1 MSVTEKCKRLI
12 SGALSLILALG
23 MCSGVS
29 VQGHGPV
36 AGTFSGSNAEK
47 TDLFSAHFEKTD
59 AAQVK
64 FDHVAAQ
71 GVCAVEPRVD
81 SFVGEFTN
89 YSSDNPVSVNK
100 ELTYGSASETERAL
114 IDRRIATKLCAV
126 NQPGLPLEITFR
138 FSEGIQPQA
147 YYLTGAGDDM
157 RYPERVLSAWKL
169 YGTNDEAG
177 EWSLL
182 DSHEGVTWQQNNE
195 TKMYSFS
202 NSQSYTTFKLVI
214 EKCGNTPTTNPNVIQ
229 FSGFGLGKE
238 VKTTGSG
245 EEVNYLYTS
254 LSEGP
259 SYNWAA
265 RSGAWSGVSCLHMEG
280 TTTAKAAKN
289 YVVLYDGLDIPVGKN
304 TRLSYLVFPDIG
316 TDYNLSAND
325 PNYAYDF
332 EYTSMYSAIDLE
344 FDDGTCLSDYE
355 AIDQYGNVV
364 SPAAQGEARVMATN
378 NWLQISTKLSTD
390 SNLLGKRI
398 TKVLAGF
405 EKNDATPGKDISV
418 YFDDVE
424 IFEQAD
430 PQVKNLAD
438 YVNILR
444 GTYSTGN
451 APARGLNV
459 PIVATPFGFN
469 YWVPTTDGS
478 SDNTPYAYS
487 GAEARFKGIKISHV
501 ASNWIGE
508 SGTYYFSADSTTRDY
523 STVGNAIRNRGSV
536 FSHENEIAKPYY
548 YGVTLNAD
556 DAAAPNVKVEVTPT
570 EHAAV
575 LRFTFPAG
583 SATCNIMFDPVNERS
598 RSIIEFNADKTE
610 FYTTSEKKANGQ
622 TTMHIVGQFSQAPVA
637 WHSAGEG
644 SMGMFQFAP
653 NENKETVIEMKVAT
667 SFISKAQ
674 AQHALSME
682 IAGDEGFDKVQAKAL
697 KIWNDTLRSIEVEG
711 GSYHERVTFYSNL
724 YRAFVYPTS
733 LAENTGTNDQPHWQ
747 HYSPYTGKVVDGQF
761 VYNNGFWDTFRTAWP
776 LYSIVAPE
784 KATQLLDGLIQ
795 HYREQGWIPRWIAP
809 AGTDCM
815 VGTNSDNIFADALN
829 RGVTFDV
836 EAAYASALRNGSV
849 YSVNNGKNS
858 YSGRAHMDG
867 MVFRGYVPQDG
878 VTGGWGGSE
887 FNFSWSMEGSGTD
900 FAIASMAKYLRDKAE
915 LGSEAWQKYNDEY
928 LYFTARAT
936 NYVHLFNESMGGWFR
951 AKKSDGTWLQTDE
964 QFDPTAQ
971 GYGYCEDNAYNYA
984 FPPYDGQGLANLYG
998 MARDKDGRT
1007 ALGDKLD
1014 EAYSAVGTANPGS
1027 WTGHKENWEGR
1038 DAKQGQIHM
1047 TNQPAHHIPYMY
1059 LYTDRPWRT
1068 AEFVRDTLDRLFV
1081 GEEVG
1086 QGYLGDDDNGEL
1098 SAWYVLSSMGLYPL
1112 TNGNGVTA
1120 IGTPLFEKVTIH
1132 RDDGHT
1138 ITILAP
1144 GVSRENKYVQSLSV
1158 NGVEQTATYLM
1169 PEVLQRETVTLEFTM
1184 GTTPSKTWGMKGADM
1199 PPSITEGTGRPQLL
1213 VDHTKTEVSTVE
1225 GGGNEDTIATNA
1237 KNTEKLFN
1245 NKAHDSRGYASWDG
1259 TENGYLTYHFASPIQ
1274 ISMYTLTSWDAE
1286 HAPKAWK
1293 FYGSMNGENWTELD
1307 ARSNQSFAWDINPT
1321 NGGDKYTRPFAISEK
1336 DQAGYSYYKIEFENA
1351 GQEIYLAELEL
1362 LGGEFAGATKEAL
1375 LAAIQEVEGLTQ
1387 ANYAPETWNA
1397 LQTVLESAKIVHE
1410 KEAATHEE
1418 IGAAISALNNAV
1430 SSLVRL
1436 KPAAE
1441 KIEAVSAEIASAGVK
1456 YESTKNATGEVE
1468 GTVSNLGGL
1477 TPGSYVGYRCVDFD
1491 IPKGS
1496 FSTIILTY
1504 AEKNNDADV
1513 ENSKVTVHLDNLN
1526 SEPIAEFVRIEG
1538 TGDEWNTF
1546 RELTADL
1553 KQKGITGVHDV
1564 YLKFHGAT
1572 KPVMN
1577 LHSLIFGVDDTQAVI
1592 AADLK
1597 HLSGDKTMVGI
1608 GDKLEYTL
1616 TAEEGFE
1623 LPDTIVIVMD
1633 GKTLGEGEY
1642 TYSKE
1647 TGTIVIEQV
1656 TGNICISAEA
1666 SSSHEH
1672 SWSNEWSKNETHHW
1686 HACSGCDEKNDVEP
1700 HTPGAAA
1707 TEIDPQICTVCG
1719 YIIAHATGHIH
1730 HTTTQ
1735 VPAETAT
1742 CISKGHKAYYTC
1754 SGCSNW
1760 FEDAEATEVIADH
1773 NSVVTEKDPNNHV
1786 GGTEIRDAR
1795 AATETSEGYTGD
1807 TCCKSCHAVIFYGH
1821 VIPKLTPAPTPVI
1834 PVTPSEPAQLP
1845 FNPNAGSNVSKFPFV
1860 DIPSDS
1866 WYYSSVKAA
1875 WENDLIDGVTA
1886 NEFKPNATL
1895 TVAQTIK
1902 LAAALH
1908 QLDRT
1913 GEVSL
1918 KNGGANWYDSY
1929 VNYAVVNGIIEK
1941 DYANYTK
1948 AQMNAPVTR
1957 GEFVHIFHGAE
1968 EAYKAINTVAD
1979 NAIPDVKTTDKFAA
1993 EIYELYRAGILT
2005 GSDAKGTFH
2014 SASTIKRSEAA
2025 AILLRMFEAS
2035 ARVSI
2040 DLP

>member
-29 VQGHGPV
+29 VQGHEPTVGTLSSENPKKTV
-36 AGTFSGSNAEK
+36 AFSTS
-47 TDLFSAHFEKTD
+47 FEKND
-59 AAQVK
+59 PKQIK
-64 FDHVAAQ
+64 FENLTAT
-71 GVCAVEPRVD
+71 GVRAIEPVVV
-81 SFVGEFTN
+81 SLVGEFTN
-89 YSSDNPVSVNK
+89 YASGNPVSVNK
-100 ELTYGSASETERAL
+100 DLTYGSPGETEKAL
-114 IDRRIATKLCAV
+114 IDGNMATKLCAT
-126 NQPGLPLEITFR
+126 NNPGLPLEITFR

-157 RYPERVLSAWKL
+157 QYQERVLSAWEL
-169 YGTNDEAG
+169 YGTNDET
-177 EWSLL
+177 WTRL
-182 DSHEGVTWQQNNE
+182 DSQKGVTWAQNNE
-195 TKMYSFS
+195 TKMFSFT
-202 NSQSYTTFKLVI
+202 NNQSYTTFKLVI
-214 EKCGNTPTTNPNVIQ
+214 KECGNTPTTNPSVIQ
-229 FSGFGLGKE
+229 FSGFGLGEKIE
-238 VKTTGSG
+238 KTGSG
-245 EEVNYLYTS
+245 KEVEHLYTS

-265 RSGAWSGVSCLHMEG
+265 RAGAWSGASCVHMEG

-289 YVVLYDGLDIPVGKN
+289 YVVLYDNLDIPVQEN

-332 EYTSMYSAIDLE
+332 EYTSMHSAIDLE
-344 FDDGTCLSDYE
+344 FSDGSHLSDYK

-364 SPAAQGEARVMATN
+364 SPVAQGEARVMATN

-390 SNLLGKRI
+390 PNLLGKKI

-405 EKNDATPGKDISV
+405 EKGDATPGKDISV

-430 PQVKNLAD
+430 PKVTNLAD

-478 SDNTPYAYS
+478 TDNTPYAYS
-487 GAEARFKGIKISHV
+487 GAEARLKGIKISHV

-508 SGTYYFSADSTTRDY
+508 SGTYYFSADSTTTDY
-523 STVGNAIRNRGSV
+523 SAVGNAIRNRGSV

-556 DAAAPNVKVEVTPT
+556 DATAPNVKVEVTPT

-583 SATCNIMFDPVNERS
+583 AEACNIMFDPVNARS
-598 RSIIEFNADKTE
+598 ESIIEFNADKTE
-610 FYTTSEKKANGQ
+610 FHTTSENKQNGQ

-637 WHSAGEG
+637 WHSAGKG

-667 SFISKAQ
+667 SFISKEQ
-674 AQHALSME
+674 AQHALLME

-697 KIWNDTLRSIEVEG
+697 KIWNDTLRSIEVVG

-733 LAENTGTNDQPHWQ
+733 LAENTGTNEQPHWQ
-747 HYSPYTGKVVDGQF
+747 HYSPYTRKVVDGQF
-761 VYNNGFWDTFRTAWP
+761 VYNNGFWDTFRTTWP

-1225 GGGNEDTIATNA
+1225 GGGNEDAIETNA
-1237 KNTEKLFN
+1237 KKPEKLFD
-1245 NKAHDSRGYASWDG
+1245 NKAHDRNGYASWDDS
-1259 TENGYLTYHFASPIQ
+1259 ENGYLTYHFASPIQ

-1293 FYGSMNGENWTELD
+1293 FYGSMNGENWTKLD
-1307 ARSNQSFAWDINPT
+1307 ARSNQSFAWKINPT
-1321 NGGDKYTRPFAISEK
+1321 AGGDKYTRPFAISEEV
-1336 DQAGYSYYKIEFENA
+1336 QNVYSYYKIEFENA

-1387 ANYAPETWNA
+1387 ANYAPESWNA
-1397 LQTVLESAKIVHE
+1397 LQTVLESAKTVY
-1410 KEAATHEE
+1410 KNEAATHEE

-1456 YESTKNATGEVE
+1456 YESTGNATGAVE

-1477 TPGSYVGYRCVDFD
+1477 MPGSYVRYRCVDFD
-1491 IPKGS
+1491 ILKGS

-1504 AEKNNDADV
+1504 AEKNYDADV
-1513 ENSKVTVHLDNLN
+1513 DNSKVTVHLDDLN
-1526 SEPIAEFVRIEG
+1526 SDPIAEIAHIEG
-1538 TGDEWNTF
+1538 TGDNWNQFVNRTG
-1546 RELTADL
+1546 DL
-1553 KQKGITGVHDV
+1553 MRKDITGVHDV
-1564 YLKFHGAT
+1564 YLKFHGVD

-1577 LHSLIFGVDDTQAVI
+1577 LHSLIFGVDGTQAVI
-1592 AADLK
+1592 VGKLT
-1597 HLSGDKTMVGI
+1597 HLSGDKTTVQI
-1608 GDKLEYTL
+1608 GKKLEYTL
-1616 TAEEGFE
+1616 KADEGFE
-1623 LPDTIVIVMD
+1623 LPDTVEVTMGGRI
-1633 GKTLGEGEY
+1633 LGEGEY

-1666 SSSHEH
+1666 SSSHVH
-1672 SWSNEWSKNETHHW
+1672 SWSSGWTHNETHHW
-1686 HACSGCDEKNDVEP
+1686 HECTAEGCTVTDKADKDGYAEHVWDKGTV
-1700 HTPGAAA
+1700 TKSA
-1707 TEIDPQICTVCG
+1707 TETEKGEEKFTCTVCG
-1719 YIIAHATGHIH
+1719 ATKTVEIPEPGQPQP
-1730 HTTTQ
+1730 T
-1735 VPAETAT
+1735 VDKTALRNRYNELVIT
-1742 CISKGHKAYYTC
+1742 PNVGYTPE
-1754 SGCSNW
+1754 SWANFQNALTYANTVLGN
-1760 FEDAEATEVIADH
+1760 EEATQ
-1773 NSVVTEKDPNNHV
+1773 KDV
-1786 GGTEIRDAR
+1786 DRALGTLN
-1795 AATETSEGYTGD
+1795 AAF
-1807 TCCKSCHAVIFYGH
+1807 AQ
-1821 VIPKLTPAPTPVI
+1821 LTQITPPTPVI

-1845 FNPNAGSNVSKFPFV
+1845 FNPNAGSSVSKFPFV

-1875 WENDLIDGVTA
+1875 WENGLIDGVTA

-1941 DYANYTK
+1941 DYANYTQ

-1979 NAIPDVKTTDKFAA
+1979 NAIPDVKATDKFAP
-1993 EIYELYRAGILT
+1993 EIYEFYRAGILT

>member
-29 VQGHGPV
+29 VHGHEPTVGTLSSENPKKTV
-36 AGTFSGSNAEK
+36 AFSTS
-47 TDLFSAHFEKTD
+47 FEKND
-59 AAQVK
+59 PKQIK
-64 FDHVAAQ
+64 FENLTAT
-71 GVCAVEPRVD
+71 GVRAVEPVVV
-81 SFVGEFTN
+81 SLVGEFTN
-89 YSSDNPVSVNK
+89 YASNNPVSVNK
-100 ELTYGSASETERAL
+100 PLTYGSAGETEKAL
-114 IDRRIATKLCAV
+114 IDGNMATKLCAT
-126 NQPGLPLEITFR
+126 NNPGLPLEITFR

-157 RYPERVLSAWKL
+157 QYQERVLSAWEL
-169 YGTNDEAG
+169 YGTNDET
-177 EWSLL
+177 WTRL
-182 DSHEGVTWQQNNE
+182 DSQKGVTWAQNNE
-195 TKMYSFS
+195 RKMFSFT
-202 NSQSYTTFKLVI
+202 NNQSYTTFKLVI
-214 EKCGNTPTTNPNVIQ
+214 KECGNTPTTNPGVIQ

-245 EEVNYLYTS
+245 EEVNHLYTS

-265 RSGAWSGVSCLHMEG
+265 RAGAWSGASCVHMEG
-280 TTTAKAAKN
+280 TTTAKDAKN
-289 YVVLYDGLDIPVGKN
+289 YVVLYDNLDIPVQEN

-332 EYTSMYSAIDLE
+332 EYTSMHSAIDLE
-344 FDDGTCLSDYE
+344 FSDGSHLSEYK

-364 SPAAQGEARVMATN
+364 SPVAQGEARVMATN

-390 SNLLGKRI
+390 PRLLGKTI

-405 EKNDATPGKDISV
+405 EKGDATPRKDISI

-430 PQVKNLAD
+430 PKVTNLAD

-478 SDNTPYAYS
+478 TDNTPYAYS

-508 SGTYYFSADSTTRDY
+508 SGTYYFSADSTTTDY
-523 STVGNAIRNRGSV
+523 SAVGNAIRNRGSV

-556 DAAAPNVKVEVTPT
+556 DATAPNVKVEVTPT

-583 SATCNIMFDPVNERS
+583 AEACNIMFDPVNARS
-598 RSIIEFNADKTE
+598 ESIIEFNADKTE
-610 FYTTSEKKANGQ
+610 FHTTSENKQNGQ
-622 TTMHIVGQFSQAPVA
+622 TTMHIVGQFSQTPVA

-653 NENKETVIEMKVAT
+653 NKNEETVIEMKVAT
-667 SFISKAQ
+667 SFISKEQ
-674 AQHALSME
+674 AQHALLME

-697 KIWNDTLRSIEVEG
+697 KIWNDTLGSIEVVG

-724 YRAFVYPTS
+724 YRAFAYPTS
-733 LAENTGTNDQPHWQ
+733 LAENTGTNEQPHWQ
-747 HYSPYTGKVVDGQF
+747 HYSPYTRRVVDGQF
-761 VYNNGFWDTFRTAWP
+761 VYNNGFWDTFRTTWP

-849 YSVNNGKNS
+849 YSVNNGENS

-998 MARDKDGRT
+998 MARDQDGQT

-1059 LYTDRPWRT
+1059 LYTDRPWKT

-1138 ITILAP
+1138 ITISAP

-1169 PEVLQRETVTLEFTM
+1169 PEVLQGESVTLKFTM

-1213 VDHTKTEVSTVE
+1213 VDHTKTEVSAVD

-1237 KNTEKLFN
+1237 KNTGKLFN
-1245 NKAHDSRGYASWDG
+1245 NKAHDRNGYASWDDS
-1259 TENGYLTYHFASPIQ
+1259 ENGYLTYHFASPIQ

-1307 ARSNQSFAWDINPT
+1307 ARSNQSFAWNINPT
-1321 NGGDKYTRPFAISEK
+1321 NGGDKYTRPFAISEEK
-1336 DQAGYSYYKIEFENA
+1336 QRSYSYYKIEFENV
-1351 GQEIYLAELEL
+1351 GQKIYVAELEL
-1362 LGGEFAGATKEAL
+1362 LGDEFAGATKGAL

-1387 ANYAPETWNA
+1387 ANYAPESWNA
-1397 LQTVLESAKIVHE
+1397 LQTVLESAKTVY
-1410 KEAATHEE
+1410 KNEAATHEE

-1456 YESTKNATGEVE
+1456 YESTGNATGAVE

-1477 TPGSYVGYRCVDFD
+1477 MPGSYVGYRCVDFD

-1504 AEKNNDADV
+1504 AEKNYDADV
-1513 ENSKVTVHLDNLN
+1513 DNSKVTVHLDDLN
-1526 SEPIAEFVRIEG
+1526 SDPIAEIAHIEG
-1538 TGDEWNTF
+1538 TGDNWNQFVNRTG
-1546 RELTADL
+1546 DL
-1553 KQKGITGVHDV
+1553 MRKDITGVHDV
-1564 YLKFHGAT
+1564 YLKFHGVD

-1577 LHSLIFGVDDTQAVI
+1577 LHSLIFGVDGTQAVI
-1592 AADLK
+1592 VGKLT
-1597 HLSGDKTMVGI
+1597 HLSGDKTTVQI
-1608 GDKLEYTL
+1608 GKKLEYTL
-1616 TAEEGFE
+1616 KADEGFE
-1623 LPDTIVIVMD
+1623 LPDTVEVTMGGRI
-1633 GKTLGEGEY
+1633 LGEGEY

-1666 SSSHEH
+1666 SSSHVH
-1672 SWSNEWSKNETHHW
+1672 SWSLGWTHNETHHW
-1686 HACSGCDEKNDVEP
+1686 HECTAEGCTVTDKADKDGYAEHVWDKG
-1700 HTPGAAA
+1700 TGTKSA
-1707 TEIDPQICTVCG
+1707 TETEKGEEKFTCTVCG
-1719 YIIAHATGHIH
+1719 ATKTVEIPEPGQPQP
-1730 HTTTQ
+1730 T
-1735 VPAETAT
+1735 VDKTALRNRYNELVIT
-1742 CISKGHKAYYTC
+1742 PNVGYTPE
-1754 SGCSNW
+1754 SWANFQNALTYANTVLGN
-1760 FEDAEATEVIADH
+1760 EEATQEDVDRAL
-1773 NSVVTEKDPNNHV
+1773 
-1786 GGTEIRDAR
+1786 GTLN
-1795 AATETSEGYTGD
+1795 AAF
-1807 TCCKSCHAVIFYGH
+1807 AQ
-1821 VIPKLTPAPTPVI
+1821 LTQITPPTPVI

-1845 FNPNAGSNVSKFPFV
+1845 FNPNAGSNLSKFPFADV
-1860 DIPSDS
+1860 PSDS

-1875 WENDLIDGVTA
+1875 WENGLIDGVTA

-1941 DYANYTK
+1941 DYANYTQ

-1979 NAIPDVKTTDKFAA
+1979 NAIPDVKATDKFAA
-1993 EIYELYRAGILT
+1993 EIYEFYRAGILT

>member
-47 TDLFSAHFEKTD
+47 TVRFTAHFEKTD

-64 FDHVAAQ
+64 FDHAEAQ

-81 SFVGEFTN
+81 SFMGEFTN
-89 YSSDNPVSVNK
+89 YSSDDPVSVNK
-100 ELTYGSASETERAL
+100 ELTYGSAGETEKAL
-114 IDRRIATKLCAV
+114 IDGRIATKLCTV

-157 RYPERVLSAWKL
+157 QYPERVLSAWKL
-169 YGTNDEAG
+169 YGTNDEKAE
-177 EWSLL
+177 EWMLL
-182 DSHEGVTWQQNNE
+182 DSREGVTWQQNNE

-202 NSQSYTTFKLVI
+202 NSQSYTTFKLII

-229 FSGFGLGKE
+229 FSGFGLGEE

-245 EEVNYLYTS
+245 GEVNYLYTS

-280 TTTAKAAKN
+280 TTTAEAAKN
-289 YVVLYDGLDIPVGKN
+289 YVVLYDDLNIPVDEN

-344 FDDGTCLSDYE
+344 FDDGTRLSDYK

-390 SNLLGKRI
+390 SNLRGKTI
-398 TKVLAGF
+398 KKVLAGF

-430 PQVKNLAD
+430 PKVENLAD

-478 SDNTPYAYS
+478 TDNTPYAYS

-508 SGTYYFSADSTTRDY
+508 SGTYYFSADSTTTDY
-523 STVGNAIRNRGSV
+523 NAVRNAIQNRGSV

-556 DAAAPNVKVEVTPT
+556 DATAPNVKVEVTPT

-583 SATCNIMFDPVNERS
+583 SETCNIMFDPVNARS
-598 RSIIEFNADKTE
+598 SSIIEFNDAKTE
-610 FYTTSEKKANGQ
+610 FHTTSENKTNGQ
-622 TTMHIVGQFSQAPVA
+622 TTMHIVGQFSKTPSA

-644 SMGMFQFAP
+644 SMGMFQFTP
-653 NENKETVIEMKVAT
+653 NESGETVIEMKVAT
-667 SFISKAQ
+667 SFISKDQ
-674 AQHALSME
+674 AQRALSIE
-682 IAGDEGFDKVQAKAL
+682 IAANEGFDAVRDKAL
-697 KIWNDTLRSIEVEG
+697 KIWNDTLGSIEVEG

-733 LAENTGTNDQPHWQ
+733 LAENTGTNEQPHWK
-747 HYSPYTGKVVDGQF
+747 HYSPYTKNVEDGQF
-761 VYNNGFWDTFRTAWP
+761 VYNNGFWDTFRTTWP

-784 KATQLLDGLIQ
+784 KATQLLNGLVQ
-795 HYREQGWIPRWIAP
+795 HYKEQGWIPRWIAP

-836 EAAYASALRNGSV
+836 EEAYASALRNGSV

-867 MVFRGYVPQDG
+867 MVFLGYVPQDG
-878 VTGGWGGSE
+878 VTGGWGGDE
-887 FNFSWSMEGSGTD
+887 FSFSWSMEGSGTD
-900 FAIASMAKYLRDKAE
+900 FAIAAMAKYLRDKEKTDSA
-915 LGSEAWQKYNDEY
+915 AWQKYNDEY

-936 NYVHLFNESMGGWFR
+936 NYVNLFNESMGGWFR

-998 MARDKDGRT
+998 IARKQDGRV

-1014 EAYSAVGTANPGS
+1014 EAYAAESTANPGS

-1038 DAKQGQIHM
+1038 DAKQGQVHM

-1059 LYTDRPWRT
+1059 LYTDRPWKT
-1068 AEFVRDTLDRLFV
+1068 AEVVRDTLDRLFV

-1098 SAWYVLSSMGLYPL
+1098 SAWYVLSAMGLYPL

-1138 ITILAP
+1138 ITISAK

-1158 NGVEQTATYLM
+1158 NGKVQTATYLSAN
-1169 PEVLQRETVTLEFTM
+1169 VLQGQNVTLDFTM
-1184 GTTPSKTWGMKGADM
+1184 GSTPSDTWGMSEDDM

-1213 VDHTKTEVSTVE
+1213 VDHTKTDVSTDE
-1225 GGGNEDTIATNA
+1225 GSGNEDTIATNA
-1237 KNTEKLFN
+1237 QNPEKLFN
-1245 NKAHDSRGYASWDG
+1245 NKAHDAGGYASWDG
-1259 TENGYLTYHFASPIQ
+1259 TENGYLTYHLANPIQ

-1321 NGGDKYTRPFAISEK
+1321 DGGDKYTRPFAISEEK
-1336 DQAGYSYYKIEFENA
+1336 QAGYSYYKIEFENA

-1362 LGGEFAGATKEAL
+1362 LGNEFAGATKEAL
-1375 LAAIQEVEGLTQ
+1375 LAAIQEAEALTQ
-1387 ANYAPETWNA
+1387 ADYAPESWNT
-1397 LQTVLESAKIVHE
+1397 LQTVLKSAMDVYNDT
-1410 KEAATHEE
+1410 AATSEE
-1418 IGAAISALNNAV
+1418 IGAAISALNNAI
-1430 SSLVRL
+1430 SSMIRL
-1436 KPAAE
+1436 KPAE
-1441 KIEAVSAEIASAGVK
+1441 KKIEAVSAEIASAGVK
-1456 YESTKNATGEVE
+1456 YETTENANGAVE

-1477 TPGSYVGYRCVDFD
+1477 TPGTYVGYRCVDFN
-1491 IPKGS
+1491 ILTGC
-1496 FSTIILTY
+1496 FSTITLTY
-1504 AEKNNDADV
+1504 AEKNYDADV
-1513 ENSKVTVHLDNLN
+1513 ENSKVTVHLDDLN
-1526 SEPIAEFVRIEG
+1526 SEPIAEFVHIEG
-1538 TGDEWNTF
+1538 TGNEWNTF
-1546 RELTADL
+1546 SELTAEL

-1564 YLKFHGAT
+1564 YLKFHGGT
-1572 KPVMN
+1572 SPVMN
-1577 LHSLIFGVDDTQAVI
+1577 LHSLIFGVD
-1592 AADLK
+1592 
-1597 HLSGDKTMVGI
+1597 KT
-1608 GDKLEYTL
+1608 
-1616 TAEEGFE
+1616 
-1623 LPDTIVIVMD
+1623 
-1633 GKTLGEGEY
+1633 
-1642 TYSKE
+1642 
-1647 TGTIVIEQV
+1647 
-1656 TGNICISAEA
+1656 
-1666 SSSHEH
+1666 HEH
-1672 SWSNEWSKNETHHW
+1672 VWSEAWSSDATNHW
-1686 HACSGCDEKNDVEP
+1686 HACSGCDEKKDVAA
-1700 HTPGAAA
+1700 HTPGSAA
-1707 TEIDPQICTVCG
+1707 TENDPQTCTECG
-1719 YIIAHATGHIH
+1719 YIIAPATGHIT
-1730 HTTTQ
+1730 HTTTL
-1735 VPAETAT
+1735 VPAVVAT
-1742 CISKGHKAYYTC
+1742 CVDKGHRAYYTC
-1754 SGCSNW
+1754 SGCSKLFADENA
-1760 FEDAEATEVIADH
+1760 AEELTEAD
-1773 NSVVTEKDPNNHV
+1773 VTPKIDPANHV
-1786 GGTEIRDAR
+1786 GGTEVLNAKDATY
-1795 AATETSEGYTGD
+1795 TEEGYTGD
-1807 TCCKSCHAVIFYGH
+1807 ICCKSCHAVISYGH
-1821 VIPKLTPAPTPVI
+1821 VIPKLTKPSKPSGGTVKPV
-1834 PVTPSEPAQLP
+1834 S
-1845 FNPNAGSNVSKFPFV
+1845 PNAGANKNTEADKEKLPFTDV
-1860 DIPSDS
+1860 PQTA
-1866 WYYSSVKAA
+1866 WYHESVQKA
-1875 WENDLIDGVTA
+1875 WESGLIDGVTKTQ
-1886 NEFKPNATL
+1886 FQPDGTL

-1902 LAAALH
+1902 LAAALYQMEH
-1908 QLDRT
+1908 E
-1913 GEVSL
+1913 GEVTL
-1918 KNGGANWYDSY
+1918 TNGRTNWYDTY
-1929 VNYAVVNGIIEK
+1929 VSYAVNNGIIEK
-1941 DYANYTK
+1941 TYQAYTK

-1968 EAYKAINTVAD
+1968 SDYKAVNQVAD
-1979 NAIPDVKTTDKFAA
+1979 NAIPDVKTSDKFAP
-1993 EIYELYRAGILT
+1993 EIYEFYRAGILT

-2025 AILLRMFEAS
+2025 AILLRMFEAA

>member
-47 TDLFSAHFEKTD
+47 TVRFSAHFEKTD

-64 FDHVAAQ
+64 FDHAEAQ

-81 SFVGEFTN
+81 SFMGEFTN
-89 YSSDNPVSVNK
+89 YSSDDPVSVNK
-100 ELTYGSASETERAL
+100 ELTYGSAGETEKAL
-114 IDRRIATKLCAV
+114 IDGRIATKLCAV

-138 FSEGIQPQA
+138 FSKGIQPKA

-622 TTMHIVGQFSQAPVA
+622 TTMHIVGQFSQTPVA

-1138 ITILAP
+1138 ITISAP

-1158 NGVEQTATYLM
+1158 NGVSQTAAYLSA
-1169 PEVLQRETVTLEFTM
+1169 EVLQGERVTLDFAM
-1184 GTTPSKTWGMKGADM
+1184 GSTPSDTWGMSEDNM

-1225 GGGNEDTIATNA
+1225 EGGGNKDTIATNA

-1245 NKAHDSRGYASWDG
+1245 NKAHDANGYASWDG
-1259 TENGYLTYHFASPIQ
+1259 KENGYLTYHFASPIQ

-1286 HAPKAWK
+1286 HSPKAWK

-1321 NGGDKYTRPFAISEK
+1321 DGGDKYTRPFAISEEVQ
-1336 DQAGYSYYKIEFENA
+1336 DVYSYYKIEFENA

-1362 LGGEFAGATKEAL
+1362 LGGEFAGATKEVL

-1387 ANYAPETWNA
+1387 ANYAPESWNA

-1656 TGNICISAEA
+1656 TGDICISAEA
-1666 SSSHEH
+1666 SSSHVH
-1672 SWSNEWSKNETHHW
+1672 SWSSEWSKDETHHW
-1686 HACSGCDEKNDVEP
+1686 HECTAEG
-1700 HTPGAAA
+1700 
-1707 TEIDPQICTVCG
+1707 CTVTDNADKDG
-1719 YIIAHATGHIH
+1719 Y
-1730 HTTTQ
+1730 
-1735 VPAETAT
+1735 AEHVWD
-1742 CISKGHKAYYTC
+1742 KGT
-1754 SGCSNW
+1754 
-1760 FEDAEATEVIADH
+1760 
-1773 NSVVTEKDPNNHV
+1773 VTKP
-1786 GGTEIRDAR
+1786 
-1795 AATETSEGYTGD
+1795 ATETEKGQKTFTCVCGATKTEEIPEHGQPQPVDKSELQRRYNELENLPNHGYTQESW
-1807 TCCKSCHAVIFYGH
+1807 TIFTNALIHAKSVLADDNVTAEQVANALAALNNAANG
-1821 VIPKLTPAPTPVI
+1821 LTQIAPPTPVI
-1834 PVTPSEPAQLP
+1834 PVTPSKPAQLP
-1845 FNPNAGSNVSKFPFV
+1845 FNPNAGSNVSKFPFADV
-1860 DIPSDS
+1860 PSDS

-1875 WENDLIDGVTA
+1875 WENNLIDGVTA

-1941 DYANYTK
+1941 DYANYTQ